1 MKLLGITKSKI
12 TKNKNFEH
20 VPHLKIDEKVL
31 VNCNIVN
38 NDYKQ
43 YLRVLHTFVPNK
55 CLVNY

>member
-12 TKNKNFEH
+12 TKNENFEN

-38 NDYKQ
+38 NDYQQ
-43 YLRVLHTFVPNK
+43 YLRVLHTFVPNT